1 MGGSNGKGLEPL
13 PLYIKQRLHLQYV
26 AFSVCPHQGRIG
38 TMLSR
43 SAMHVPHYAPSMFR
57 EFDRW
62 KGYLSL
68 AKVVTEIIAERK
80 KVPFPSQSWD
90 TMEYD
95 MQLVLNEDN
104 FETASPWVN
113 GSSSSSKSSKGSANG
128 QASQNKEI
136 CNFCKHNGESKQV
149 YSSHRLKGMDGTVE
163 CPILRKYTCPL
174 CGAMGE
180 KAHTLKYCP
189 LSQGKRS
196 LYRKCG
202 RNSAGRKVRR

>member
-1 MGGSNGKGLEPL
+1 VAL
-13 PLYIKQRLHLQYV
+13 PPK
-26 AFSVCPHQGRIG
+26 
-38 TMLSR
+38 
-43 SAMHVPHYAPSMFR
+43 

-68 AKVVTEIIAERK
+68 AKVVTEIIAECK

-90 TMEYD
+90 TMD
-95 MQLVLNEDN
+95 
-104 FETASPWVN
+104 
-113 GSSSSSKSSKGSANG
+113 SSSSKSSKGSANG

-174 CGAMGE
+174 SGATGE

>member
-1 MGGSNGKGLEPL
+1 TKTP
-13 PLYIKQRLHLQYV
+13 
-26 AFSVCPHQGRIG
+26 
-38 TMLSR
+38 
-43 SAMHVPHYAPSMFR
+43 

-62 KGYLSL
+62 KDYLSL

-90 TMEYD
+90 TMDYD
-95 MQLVLNEDN
+95 I
-104 FETASPWVN
+104 
-113 GSSSSSKSSKGSANG
+113 SKSSKGSANG

-174 CGAMGE
+174 CGATGE

>member
-1 MGGSNGKGLEPL
+1 VPL
-13 PLYIKQRLHLQYV
+13 P
-26 AFSVCPHQGRIG
+26 PG
-38 TMLSR
+38 
-43 SAMHVPHYAPSMFR
+43 

-68 AKVVTEIIAERK
+68 AKVFTEIIAERK

-90 TMEYD
+90 TMD
-95 MQLVLNEDN
+95 
-104 FETASPWVN
+104 
-113 GSSSSSKSSKGSANG
+113 SSSSKSSKGSANG

-174 CGAMGE
+174 CGATGE

-196 LYRKCG
+196 LYCKCG

>member
-1 MGGSNGKGLEPL
+1 VAL
-13 PLYIKQRLHLQYV
+13 PPK
-26 AFSVCPHQGRIG
+26 
-38 TMLSR
+38 
-43 SAMHVPHYAPSMFR
+43 

-62 KGYLSL
+62 EGYLSL

-80 KVPFPSQSWD
+80 KGRIFHLRVGHNGVRHAASPQRGH
-90 TMEYD
+90 
-95 MQLVLNEDN
+95 
-104 FETASPWVN
+104 FETASQW
-113 GSSSSSKSSKGSANG
+113 
-128 QASQNKEI
+128 ASQNKEI

-174 CGAMGE
+174 CGATGE

>member
-1 MGGSNGKGLEPL
+1 MAL
-13 PLYIKQRLHLQYV
+13 PQK
-26 AFSVCPHQGRIG
+26 
-38 TMLSR
+38 
-43 SAMHVPHYAPSMFR
+43 

-62 KGYLSL
+62 KDYLSL

-90 TMEYD
+90 TMDYD
-95 MQLVLNEDN
+95 I
-104 FETASPWVN
+104 
-113 GSSSSSKSSKGSANG
+113 SKSSKGSANG

-174 CGAMGE
+174 CGATGE

>member
-1 MGGSNGKGLEPL
+1 
-13 PLYIKQRLHLQYV
+13 
-26 AFSVCPHQGRIG
+26 
-38 TMLSR
+38 
-43 SAMHVPHYAPSMFR
+43 MFR

-62 KGYLSL
+62 KDYLSL

-80 KVPFPSQSWD
+80 KVP
-90 TMEYD
+90 
-95 MQLVLNEDN
+95 
-104 FETASPWVN
+104 
-113 GSSSSSKSSKGSANG
+113 GSSSKSSKGSANG

-174 CGAMGE
+174 CGATGE

>member
-1 MGGSNGKGLEPL
+1 
-13 PLYIKQRLHLQYV
+13 
-26 AFSVCPHQGRIG
+26 
-38 TMLSR
+38 
-43 SAMHVPHYAPSMFR
+43 MFR

-62 KGYLSL
+62 KDYLSL

-80 KVPFPSQSWD
+80 KVP
-90 TMEYD
+90 
-95 MQLVLNEDN
+95 
-104 FETASPWVN
+104 
-113 GSSSSSKSSKGSANG
+113 SSSSKSSKGSANG

-174 CGAMGE
+174 SGATGE

>member
-1 MGGSNGKGLEPL
+1 MAL
-13 PLYIKQRLHLQYV
+13 PPK
-26 AFSVCPHQGRIG
+26 
-38 TMLSR
+38 
-43 SAMHVPHYAPSMFR
+43 

-62 KGYLSL
+62 KDYLSL
-68 AKVVTEIIAERK
+68 AKVVTEIIAES
-80 KVPFPSQSWD
+80 SQ
-90 TMEYD
+90 
-95 MQLVLNEDN
+95 
-104 FETASPWVN
+104 WVN
-113 GSSSSSKSSKGSANG
+113 GSGSSSKSSKGSANG

-163 CPILRKYTCPL
+163 CPILRKYTCPV

>member
-1 MGGSNGKGLEPL
+1 MAL
-13 PLYIKQRLHLQYV
+13 PPK
-26 AFSVCPHQGRIG
+26 
-38 TMLSR
+38 
-43 SAMHVPHYAPSMFR
+43 

-62 KGYLSL
+62 KDYLSL

-80 KVPFPSQSWD
+80 KDP
-90 TMEYD
+90 
-95 MQLVLNEDN
+95 
-104 FETASPWVN
+104 
-113 GSSSSSKSSKGSANG
+113 GSSSKSSKGSANG

-149 YSSHRLKGMDGTVE
+149 YLSHRLKGMDGTVE

-174 CGAMGE
+174 CGATGE

>member
-1 MGGSNGKGLEPL
+1 LA
-13 PLYIKQRLHLQYV
+13 LYN
-26 AFSVCPHQGRIG
+26 P
-38 TMLSR
+38 
-43 SAMHVPHYAPSMFR
+43 
-57 EFDRW
+57 FDRW

-80 KVPFPSQSWD
+80 KVPFPSQSLD
-90 TMEYD
+90 TMD
-95 MQLVLNEDN
+95 
-104 FETASPWVN
+104 
-113 GSSSSSKSSKGSANG
+113 KSSKGSANG

-174 CGAMGE
+174 CGATGE